1 MIWWRY
7 KMSQYMKL
15 IGQKAKKAS
24 LTKINTRIKNKVLK
38 RYASLLDKEKNFIIK
53 ANTKDVKF
61 ALEKGLK
68 NNLIDRLTIDQ
79 KKLNNIKNSINKIAK
94 LKDPVDNILEKW
106 SRPNGLRIKRVSIPI
121 GVIGIIYE
129 SRPNVTSDVA
139 GLCFKSGNAVI
150 LKGGSEAINTN
161 KILAKLFRKALKEN
175 KIDENYIQFVDS
187 KDRKMVD
194 FMLSKM
200 KNYIDVIIPR
210 GGKNLVKR
218 VQEFSSVPIIGHLE
232 GLCHTFID
240 KDAQLKMAINII
252 YNAKLRNTSICG
264 ATETIL
270 LHEKIIKRFCNPI
283 LKKLEENNCKIYGDH
298 FLKKYY
304 KGKIYPAKE
313 KDWSTEYLAAIV
325 SVKTVK
331 NCKDAIRHI
340 NKYGTMHTDSIV
352 TKNKKTARMFL
363 KNVKSSIAMQNTST
377 QFADGGEFGFGGEVG
392 ISTNTLPPRGPVG
405 LGQLISYK
413 YEVISNGQTR
423 K

>member
-1 MIWWRY
+1 M
-7 KMSQYMKL
+7 
-15 IGQKAKKAS
+15 
-24 LTKINTRIKNKVLK
+24 
-38 RYASLLDKEKNFIIK
+38 IIK
-53 ANTKDVKF
+53 ENIKDIKF
-61 ALEKGLK
+61 AQKKGLK
-68 NNLIDRLTIDQ
+68 NNLIDRLTINH
-79 KKLNNIKNSINKIAK
+79 KKLDNIRNSINKITK
-94 LKDPVDNILEKW
+94 LKDPVDNTLEKW
-106 SRPNGLRIKRVSIPI
+106 SRPNGLKIKRVSIPI
-121 GVIGIIYE
+121 GVIGVIYE

-139 GLCFKSGNAVI
+139 SLCFKSGNAVI

-175 KIDENYIQFVDS
+175 KIDENFIQFVDS

-200 KNYIDVIIPR
+200 KDYIDVIIPR

-218 VQEFSSVPIIGHLE
+218 VQEFSAVPIIGHLE
-232 GLCHTFID
+232 GLCHTFVD
-240 KDAQLKMAINII
+240 KDAKLKMAINII

-270 LHEKIIKRFCNPI
+270 LHEKIVKKFCNPI
-283 LKKLEENNCKIYGDH
+283 LKNLEENNCKIYGDR

-304 KGKIYPAKE
+304 KGKISTAKE
-313 KDWSTEYLAAIV
+313 SDWSTEYLAATV

-331 NCKDAIRHI
+331 NCEEAINHI
-340 NKYGTMHTDSIV
+340 NKYGTMHTDSII
-352 TKNKKTARMFL
+352 TKNKKTAKKFL
-363 KNVKSSIAMQNTST
+363 KNVKSSIAMHNTST
-377 QFADGGEFGFGGEVG
+377 QFADGEEFGFGGEVG

-413 YEVISNGQTR
+413 YEIVSNGQTR